1 MQHDDD
7 AALPPLRSL
16 RDKLQAR
23 GAKPHRRMSDLSR
36 YMLAHYD
43 ELHAL
48 ITVDR
53 YGWADLA
60 SLLAEEEGLTDELGR
75 PVTADIAKLAW
86 SRLTRR
92 NRRPVP
98 ARPVAQRQ
106 SPTCDPPDAPSIPPP
121 GAEKNELP
129 LADQDPPAIEIRP
142 VRLLGGTKPLPPP
155 AKDLNESTPSLLSDE
170 EVERRIADLAERQGG
185 QKIAPAKVID

>member
-1 MQHDDD
+1 MQHDD

-53 YGWADLA
+53 YGWADIAGVLA
-60 SLLAEEEGLTDELGR
+60 DEGLTDGSGR
-75 PVTADIAKLAW
+75 PVTADVAKLAW
-86 SRLTRR
+86 SHL
-92 NRRPVP
+92 V
-98 ARPVAQRQ
+98 RQ
-106 SPTCDPPDAPSIPPP
+106 
-121 GAEKNELP
+121 
-129 LADQDPPAIEIRP
+129 P
-142 VRLLGGTKPLPPP
+142 VRLCR
-155 AKDLNESTPSLLSDE
+155 A
-170 EVERRIADLAERQGG
+170 
-185 QKIAPAKVID
+185 

>member
-1 MQHDDD
+1 MMQSDTEP
-7 AALPPLRSL
+7 APPGPSL

-53 YGWADLA
+53 YGWADIA
-60 SLLAEEEGLTDELGR
+60 SLLAEDEGLVDELGR
-75 PVTADIAKLAW
+75 PITAAVAKLTW

-92 NRRPVP
+92 NRRSVP
-98 ARPVAQRQ
+98 PKPAARREGDSPAAQA
-106 SPTCDPPDAPSIPPP
+106 TLPPP
-121 GAEKNELP
+121 ATENDLPSASAEWPP
-129 LADQDPPAIEIRP
+129 LEMRP
-142 VRLLGGTKPLPPP
+142 VRLRDSATPVPAPAAAAGG
-155 AKDLNESTPSLLSDE
+155 STPSLFNDE
-170 EVERRIADLAERQGG
+170 EVERRIADVASRQGG
-185 QKIAPAKVID
+185 KKIPPPKVL